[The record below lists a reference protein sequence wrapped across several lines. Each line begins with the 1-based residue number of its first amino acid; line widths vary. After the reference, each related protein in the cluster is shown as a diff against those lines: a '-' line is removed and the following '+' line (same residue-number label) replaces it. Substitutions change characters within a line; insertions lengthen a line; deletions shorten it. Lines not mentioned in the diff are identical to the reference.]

1 MMDTEETMFT
11 EVEWS
16 APDGSVSVSI
26 VSQGE
31 RYGMALTAG
40 EHHSFVAEFAPTV
53 SFEVLVSIV
62 VLLQISGDPKIS
74 DRFHKMLQLEDEFAD
89 TTALIVGGQ

>member
-1 MMDTEETMFT
+1 MDTEETMFT

-16 APDGSVSVSI
+16 APDGSVSVAI

-40 EHHSFVAEFAPTV
+40 EHHSFVAEFSPNV

-74 DRFHKMLQLEDEFAD
+74 DLFHKMLQTEDEFAD

>member
-1 MMDTEETMFT
+1 MENEETMFT

-31 RYGMALTAG
+31 RYGIALTAG
-40 EHHSFVAEFAPTV
+40 DNHSFVAEFSPNVT
-53 SFEVLVSIV
+53 FEVLVSIV

-74 DRFHKMLQLEDEFAD
+74 DRFHKMLQQEDEFAD
-89 TTALIVGGQ
+89 TTSLIVGGQ

>member
-1 MMDTEETMFT
+1 MENEETMFT

-16 APDGSVSVSI
+16 APDSSVSVSI

-40 EHHSFVAEFAPTV
+40 DNHSFIAEFAPTV
-53 SFEVLVSIV
+53 TFEVLVSIV

-74 DRFHKMLQLEDEFAD
+74 DRFHEMLQQEHDG
-89 TTALIVGGQ
+89 TKTLIVGG